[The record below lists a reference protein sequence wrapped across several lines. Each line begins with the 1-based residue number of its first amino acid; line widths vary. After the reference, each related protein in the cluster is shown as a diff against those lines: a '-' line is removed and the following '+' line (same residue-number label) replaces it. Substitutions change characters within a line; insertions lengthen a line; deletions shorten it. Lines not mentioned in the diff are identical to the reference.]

1 MSLTVSQLYSV
12 RFGSKL
18 PLPQIVQDNIA
29 KLRITAAAY
38 KPVRHAPKHHK
49 YPKHEPILPD
59 NWRMKAIGNYVSK
72 IKTKDDPDYAEIFT
86 IFNKLSTS
94 NLEKLSGDALEIM
107 KKRDQEFRL
116 RVVTLM
122 FNKAITEN
130 MFASVMAD
138 CSSKFV
144 ANFPDVQEDLNVQV
158 STFPALYDMATTN
171 MYPASSDGEF
181 DEKVILWMN
190 QKTKRR
196 GYAKFITQLY
206 VRNLVTDTTM
216 RDSLQLVI
224 DELTHVANQPKSQE
238 TEENVT
244 QFADF
249 LFESVCILPPT
260 AESLKEIVRASVE
273 RLLSIPRQNLPSLGM
288 RTRFKLEDTLK
299 RVQ

>member
-18 PLPQIVQDNIA
+18 PLPQVVQDNIA

-38 KPVRHAPKHHK
+38 KPVRHPPKHHK

-59 NWRMKAIGNYVSK
+59 NWRVKSLGNYVSK
-72 IKTKDDPDYAEIFT
+72 IKSKDDPDYAEVFT

-94 NLEKLSGDALEIM
+94 NLEKLTADALEIM

-116 RVVTLM
+116 RVITLM

-138 CSSKFV
+138 CASKFV
-144 ANFPDVQEDLNVQV
+144 KEIPDVQEDLNVQV
-158 STFPALYDMATTN
+158 SMFPALYDMTTTIT
-171 MYPASSDGEF
+171 YPANGDADF
-181 DEKVILWMN
+181 DEKVIRWMN

-206 VRNLVTDTTM
+206 VRQLVTQEAM
-216 RDSLQLVI
+216 KESLQLVI
-224 DELTHVANQPKSQE
+224 DELIHTANQPKTQE

-244 QFADF
+244 QFTDF
-249 LFESVCILPPT
+249 LFESACVLREDDSGLKQPVRESIQKLLALP
-260 AESLKEIVRASVE
+260 RA
-273 RLLSIPRQNLPSLGM
+273 NLPSMGM
-288 RTRFKLEDTLK
+288 RSRFKLEDTLK

>member
-1 MSLTVSQLYSV
+1 MSLTVSQVYSV
-12 RFGSKL
+12 RFGMKL
-18 PLPQIVQDNIA
+18 PLPQVVQDNIA

-49 YPKHEPILPD
+49 YPKHEPIMSD
-59 NWRMKAIGNYVSK
+59 NWRVKSLSNYVSK
-72 IKTKDDPDYAEIFT
+72 IKNKDDPDYAEVFT

-94 NLEKLSGDALEIM
+94 NLDKLSVDALEVM

-116 RVVTLM
+116 RVVALM

-138 CSSKFV
+138 CASKFV
-144 ANFPDVQEDLNVQV
+144 ASIPDVQVDLNAQV
-158 STFPALYDMATTN
+158 STFPALYYMATTN
-171 MYPASSDGEF
+171 MYPASSDADF
-181 DEKVILWMN
+181 DEKVISWMS

-196 GYAKFITQLY
+196 GYAKFITHLY
-206 VRNLVTDTTM
+206 VRNLVTDNTM
-216 RDSLQLVI
+216 RESLQLVI

-249 LFESVCILPPT
+249 LFESVCVLPQT
-260 AESLKEIVRASVE
+260 AASLKEIVRASVE
-273 RLLSIPRQNLPSLGM
+273 RLLSSPRQNLPSLGM